1 MNSYNS
7 VITSIKIR
15 WKTKMVNIK
24 KIKEKGNY
32 SKRDDNQQT
41 TRINRIPKKIIILHK
56 KKYRTIAN

>member
-1 MNSYNS
+1 
-7 VITSIKIR
+7 
-15 WKTKMVNIK
+15 MVNIK

-41 TRINRIPKKIIILHK
+41 TRINRIPKKIIILQK